1 MGNKYITR
9 SQTHAHTIE
18 KAQQKSKKKTANKKE
33 IKATH
38 ERWTDT
44 VGQLS

>member
-1 MGNKYITR
+1 MGKRYNTKSNTR
-9 SQTHAHTIE
+9 THNRKSPT
-18 KAQQKSKKKTANKKE
+18 KKQKHTANKKE